1 MEAELEAQPRACSIV
16 AVRLQEGSA

>member
-1 MEAELEAQPRACSIV
+1 MEAELEAQPRASSIV